1 MSPARPTRW
10 GVAGCSSRLL
20 EPLGA
25 ALRDSELASGIAVLA
40 APAAWDDPRAPER
53 LARLLGIEPIEAVDF
68 SAAGAEATYLTP
80 AAASCGVAAGAD
92 LLHALASARSALLVE
107 PPVPA
112 SAERLA
118 GRGSAP
124 LLLATAHLLRWHPVA
139 VIASDA
145 VEAREVGE
153 VLSAE
158 IQVGISPGLPSVLGT
173 IDVLGL
179 VLGGDDV
186 ATLQP
191 IDPEP
196 GSDPGPARWHGRT
209 RGGIPVHVAAPAP
222 EMPQGACSITVT
234 GSKGRLTAIMEY
246 PGGDPNRGPGRLQFE
261 GEGRDEIIPVP
272 DADPVR
278 VLVDRFSRAALG
290 AAPWGW
296 SFARDLRLQALARD
310 AVTRSPESDG
320 APT

>member
-10 GVAGCSSRLL
+10 GVAGCSSTLL
-20 EPLGA
+20 EPLGV
-25 ALRDSELASGIAVLA
+25 ALRDSEIASGIAVLA

-53 LARLLGIEPIEAVDF
+53 LARLLEIEPVEAADF

-80 AAASCGVAAGAD
+80 AAASSRAAAGAD
-92 LLHALASARSALLVE
+92 LLHVLAGARSALLLE

-112 SAERLA
+112 SAEQLA
-118 GRGSAP
+118 GRASAP
-124 LLLATAHLLRWHPVA
+124 VLLATAHLLRWHPVA
-139 VIASDA
+139 VTASDV

-158 IQVGISPGLPSVLGT
+158 IQVGIPPGLPSVLGT

-186 ATLQP
+186 AALQP

-209 RGGIPVHVAAPAP
+209 RGGIQVHVAAPAP
-222 EMPQGACSITVT
+222 DMPQGACSITVT
-234 GSKGRLTAIMEY
+234 GSKGRLTAIMEH
-246 PGGDPNRGPGRLQFE
+246 PGGDPTREPGRLLLE
-261 GEGRDEIIPVP
+261 SAGRDEIIPVP

-290 AAPWGW
+290 ASPWGW
-296 SFARDLRLQALARD
+296 SFARDLRLHALARD
-310 AVTRSPESDG
+310 AVTPSPEPDG
-320 APT
+320 PPT